1 MYKKIVSC
9 IFLFLACS
17 PLVFAQD
24 HQKFPVTPI
33 QEIPSKVQ
41 LKIILTQNENPIE
54 KMEKTIPLT
63 EGVVLDNLRKRIFIG
78 GTAEICTYQ
87 YPDVP
92 DSIKIADNLKEHSKN
107 TSKIPYEDCHVKLQI
122 KKMPHGMIFTVVKVE
137 EKKIDFIFEKLNLI
151 NLKDKYPTNTE
162 KFIYI
167 GQILEKDN
175 MFQKEIILPH
185 NEKVLIQIGKNIIH
199 EGSTN

>member
-1 MYKKIVSC
+1 MYKKIVYC

-17 PLVFAQD
+17 PIVFAQN
-24 HQKFPVTPI
+24 HQKFPATPI
-33 QEIPSKVQ
+33 QKTPLKDEI
-41 LKIILTQNENPIE
+41 KIILTKNENPIE

-63 EGVVLDNLRKRIFIG
+63 DGVVLDNLRKRIFIG

-87 YPDVP
+87 YLDIPDA
-92 DSIKIADNLKEHSKN
+92 IKIVDSSKKN
-107 TSKIPYEDCHVKLQI
+107 SSSKIPYEDCHLKLQI
-122 KKMPHGMIFTVVKVE
+122 KKMPHGMIFTIVKVE

-199 EGSTN
+199 ERNIN